1 METPWLYLLVLGLQ
15 LNPGAVCGRF
25 LYWSDNGHV
34 WLKTSSTTVCD
45 AEDAT
50 VAAQKHAI
58 GRNSSLEAP
67 TWNVS
72 RCINNSPGFS
82 YQTSF
87 TFRISFCLTI
97 FAFHIQFSRMTVST
111 WQEKVAAKQAE
122 AWAKIPTEWRLST
135 DILQQ
140 VETGKLDILD
150 APARCGILSD
160 QELKIT
166 EIPDATALRD
176 KLAARE
182 LSAVEVITAFCKRA
196 AVAQQLT
203 SCLTETMFQQA
214 MVRAE
219 ELDEH
224 LKKTGQPVG
233 PLHGV
238 PISLKETFNIQGI
251 PTSLGYVSFLD
262 RPPVSQNSALV
273 EILLKAG
280 AVLYVKTNVPQTMMT
295 ADSQNNVFG
304 RVLNPHRRNLTA
316 GGSSGG
322 EGALVAMRGSLL
334 GIGTDIAGSI
344 RIPAVCCGTV
354 GFKPSVGRV
363 PYGGQTSAGRPGM
376 TGIAPVAGPLCH
388 SVRDAE
394 MLLRVVFDAPS
405 DDMDDMALGFPW
417 IEPSQ
422 QAAKKLKI
430 GILPEDAR
438 APLHPNMQRSL
449 TKAVEKLTS
458 AGHHLVDLSEQVKF
472 IGAAADISFRFF
484 RIDPDQTQVQHI
496 RDAGEPFI
504 PSLRFTYDLDS
515 KGPEP
520 TLRDLFDLNVAKA
533 EYAAKMRLIF
543 LENDLDVIIGPGYQ
557 ATAMPHDTFGIPNY
571 TVLANLVDVS
581 FLSSRGS

>member
-1 METPWLYLLVLGLQ
+1 
-15 LNPGAVCGRF
+15 
-25 LYWSDNGHV
+25 
-34 WLKTSSTTVCD
+34 
-45 AEDAT
+45 
-50 VAAQKHAI
+50 
-58 GRNSSLEAP
+58 
-67 TWNVS
+67 
-72 RCINNSPGFS
+72 
-82 YQTSF
+82 
-87 TFRISFCLTI
+87 
-97 FAFHIQFSRMTVST
+97 MTVST

-122 AWAKIPTEWRLST
+122 AWAKIPSEWRLSA

-140 VETGKLDILD
+140 VESEKLDILD
-150 APARCGILSD
+150 VPAKCGILSN

-166 EIPDATALRD
+166 ELPDATALRD
-176 KLAARE
+176 KLAAGE
-182 LSAVEVITAFCKRA
+182 LSAVEVTTAFCKRA

-203 SCLTETMFQQA
+203 SCLTETMFPQA
-214 MVRAE
+214 LERAR

-224 LKKTGQPVG
+224 LKKTGVTIG

-238 PISLKETFNIQGI
+238 PVSLKETFNVQGV
-251 PTSLGYVSFLD
+251 PTSLGFASFLD

-273 EILLKAG
+273 DILLKAG

-295 ADSQNNVFG
+295 ADSHNNVFG

-322 EGALVAMRGSLL
+322 EGALIAMRGSLL

-388 SVRDAE
+388 SMRDAV
-394 MLLRVVFDAPS
+394 MLLRVVFNAPS
-405 DDMDDMALGFPW
+405 DDMDDTALGFPW

-422 QAAKKLKI
+422 GASKKLKI
-430 GILPEDAR
+430 GVLPEDAQV
-438 APLHPNMQRSL
+438 PLHPNMQRSL
-449 TKAVEKLTS
+449 TKAVEKLS
-458 AGHHLVDLSEQVKF
+458 NAGHQIVDLSEQIKF
-472 IGAAADISFRFF
+472 IAAAADVSFRFF
-484 RIDPDQTQVQHI
+484 RVDPDQTQLQHI
-496 RDAGEPFI
+496 RNSGEPFI
-504 PSLRFTYDLDS
+504 PSLRFTYDIEA

-533 EYAAKMRLIF
+533 EYAAKMRLVF

-557 ATAMPHDTFGIPNY
+557 ATAVPHDTFGVPNY
-571 TVLANLVDVS
+571 TVLANLVDYPACVIP
-581 FLSSRGS
+581 FGQSSKADDAAFVRNVNYVPPYVPENVEGAPCHVQLIGRRQKDEVLMQHALIVEDVLRK